1 MKGVVLDT
9 AAYIVFTRGH
19 PAEVRF
25 IVEGA
30 DVVGMSPVLVGEL
43 LAGFRKGARYEA
55 NVRVLRD
62 FLDEPRVR
70 ILPVDL
76 DTADRYAVIKDSL
89 RRAGTPIPVND
100 IWLAAT
106 AMQHGYPL
114 LTGDAH
120 FQKVQQILVEWFDA
134 SA

>member
-1 MKGVVLDT
+1 MRGIVLDT
-9 AAYIVFTRGH
+9 TAYSAFRRGN
-19 PAEVRF
+19 PAVSPLM
-25 IVEGA
+25 EGA

-43 LAGFRKGARYEA
+43 LAGFRKGTRYEE
-55 NVRVLRD
+55 NVRTLRE

-70 ILPVDL
+70 VLEVSL
-76 DTADRYAVIKDSL
+76 DTADRYAVIMDFL
-89 RRAGTPIPVND
+89 RKAGTPIPSNG

-114 LTGDAH
+114 LTSDER
-120 FQKVQQILVEWFDA
+120 FQKVKQILVEWFDA